1 MLHSGPEP
9 AADKLRDS
17 RYRGVREVKRSSKS
31 KTGRVRTSEQA
42 AKALLPALAV
52 VGGSLV
58 ALPAHALE
66 LGDLQVHSSLGQ
78 PLRASIAYAL
88 APNEIVSDTCVS
100 VQQVMSADRL
110 PSVGKASLIVTN
122 GVIAITGSRVVQEPL
137 MSMRVTVDCPYTPHI
152 SREYTLFVDPVA
164 FQPATDAQPAPQ
176 PQAAAAPVPAR
187 HNAPAARAAARHAP
201 IGAATRYRVR
211 VGDSL
216 SEIAARIENRPVGLW
231 PAVTAIFEANPD
243 AFLDNDPNKLKAGS
257 WLDIPDFGA
266 GTPPVVAERVRNAP
280 APVSEVT
287 QTGTAYEPATGMPA
301 ESAPA
306 PDLRPAEPTTVSP
319 AAAAAAGTAES
330 PATVAPAET
339 PARGAAEAAD
349 SPFVDLQPGDVI
361 REPASKAAATGAG
374 DRTTIPD
381 TSLEG
386 PRTTSSSPNGPVAVI
401 RPASDSTARS
411 THWLVWLIGGGIA
424 LIAGLLAFGRFRDRF
439 GSSPMSAASPH
450 PLRRHSD
457 GDTQRVEAIPEVHA
471 DADVVTIDDDSPT
484 AENLALD
491 ADLEIGTGLREG
503 TDVDIAQDFAFASTT
518 ALDLELPEEMSSG
531 GDESRLTDV
540 LPPLHAG
547 DLETIL
553 ESEVLPGEA
562 DDYDMSVIMD
572 ATKVPLP
579 EDITERDLEA
589 VALPADDETLITD
602 DYTVSQE
609 VDYKILEQ
617 DYEDEMT
624 ATQAL
629 NAEISR
635 AAEEL
640 AARMEEDSDTTGISM
655 ASVHELDVTAQLRS
669 GNDDDIGDLDDT
681 GINEQTVSLE
691 AGDKT
696 VEMNAGEKDKT
707 AEMPIKKRRG
717 A

>member
-1 MLHSGPEP
+1 
-9 AADKLRDS
+9 
-17 RYRGVREVKRSSKS
+17 VKRTSKS
-31 KTGRVRTSEQA
+31 KAGHVRKSEQA
-42 AKALLPALAV
+42 ARALLPALAV

-58 ALPAHALE
+58 ALPAYALE
-66 LGDLQVHSSLGQ
+66 LGNLKVHSSLGQ

-110 PSVGKASLIVTN
+110 PSVGKASLIVSD

-137 MSMRVTVDCPYTPHI
+137 MSMRVTIDCPYTPHI
-152 SREYTLFVDPVA
+152 SREYTLFVDPVS
-164 FQPATDAQPAPQ
+164 FRPASDADETPGM
-176 PQAAAAPVPAR
+176 QAATAPPERARSSTPVPR
-187 HNAPAARAAARHAP
+187 PAARREP
-201 IGAATRYRVR
+201 IGASTRYRVR

-216 SEIAARIENRPVGLW
+216 SEIAQRIENRPVGLW

-243 AFLDNDPNKLKAGS
+243 AFIDNDPNKLKAGS

-266 GTPPVVAERVRNAP
+266 GKAPVVAERVASPSAP
-280 APVSEVT
+280 ASEVT
-287 QTGTAYEPATGMPA
+287 HTGTAYEPGDGMPA
-301 ESAPA
+301 VSIEEADLAPA
-306 PDLRPAEPTTVSP
+306 IPATETASGEVVP
-319 AAAAAAGTAES
+319 GTAE
-330 PATVAPAET
+330 PAPVAASTESAT
-339 PARGAAEAAD
+339 PSAEATD
-349 SPFVDLQPGDVI
+349 NPFVDMEPGDVVHGSD
-361 REPASKAAATGAG
+361 SKANAAGVE

-386 PRTTSSSPNGPVAVI
+386 PQTTSSTANVPVAVI
-401 RPASDSTARS
+401 RPPSESAAKP

-424 LIAGLLAFGRFRDRF
+424 LIGSLLLFGRFRDRF
-439 GSSPMSAASPH
+439 GSSPAAASPH
-450 PLRRHSD
+450 PLRRHTD
-457 GDTQRVEAIPEVHA
+457 ADTQRVEALAHD
-471 DADVVTIDDDSPT
+471 DAVIADDSPT

-491 ADLEIGTGLREG
+491 ADLEIGTGLSEG

-540 LPPLHAG
+540 LPPLHAS
-547 DLETIL
+547 DMETIL
-553 ESEVLPGEA
+553 ESEVLPGDA

-589 VALPADDETLITD
+589 VALPSDDEALITD

-629 NAEISR
+629 NAEIAR
-635 AAEEL
+635 AAEDL
-640 AARMEEDSDTTGISM
+640 AARMEGDTDSDSTEISM
-655 ASVHELDVTAQLRS
+655 ASVHELDVTAQLRG
-669 GNDDDIGDLDDT
+669 GNDDDVGDLDDT
-681 GINEQTVSLE
+681 GINEQTVSLDAE
-691 AGDKT
+691 DKT
-696 VEMNAGEKDKT
+696 VEMDAGAKDKT
-707 AEMPIKKRRG
+707 AEMPVKKRRG